1 MDDDRQDTLSTYRH
15 LRLAMVILLGLLL
28 TSVLVTSFNAGDRG
42 CFEGSISAY
51 YFTPARAVFVGALCA
66 LGACLIIYRGNTDP
80 EDIALNASGALAFVV
95 AFVPT
100 GVPRTTEVRC
110 SATNVPTWDQLDTA
124 IDNNVIAYLLTAG
137 VAIGLAL
144 ALVPRAAD
152 KTDVRRRALWVFAVV
167 LAVAVAGF
175 VRWPEG
181 FRDNAHWTAAIAMFG
196 GMLAVVALNALGADR
211 TRTRDDGKY
220 RNAYG
225 LVAAAMLLSGVVIGI
240 VHRLVPDW
248 RHWLLY
254 IEAALLLEFL
264 AFWLVQT
271 MELWRRTRRD
281 APPVPPPPAAAPPG
295 VTAAEPQPTRTV

>member
-15 LRLAMVILLGLLL
+15 LRLAMVLLLVLLL
-28 TSVLVTSFNAGDRG
+28 TSVIVTSFNAGDRG

-100 GVPRTTEVRC
+100 GLPRTTDVRC
-110 SATNVPTWDQLDTA
+110 SATNVPTWDQLDAA

-167 LAVAVAGF
+167 LAAAAAGF

-196 GMLAVVALNALGADR
+196 GMLAVVGLNAWGAERTGADGR
-211 TRTRDDGKY
+211 Y

-225 LVAAAMLLSGVVIGI
+225 LVAAAMLLSGAVIGI
-240 VHRLVPDW
+240 AHRQVPDW

-254 IEAALLLEFL
+254 LEAALLVEFL

-271 MELWRRTRRD
+271 IELWRRTKRD
-281 APPVPPPPAAAPPG
+281 APAVPPPSPAAPPSE
-295 VTAAEPQPTRTV
+295 AATQPQPTPAA

>member
-1 MDDDRQDTLSTYRH
+1 
-15 LRLAMVILLGLLL
+15 
-28 TSVLVTSFNAGDRG
+28 VLVTSFNAGDRG

-100 GVPRTTEVRC
+100 GLPRTTDVRC
-110 SATNVPTWDQLDTA
+110 SATNVPTWDQLDAA

-167 LAVAVAGF
+167 LAAAAAGF

-196 GMLAVVALNALGADR
+196 GMLAVVGLNAWGAER
-211 TRTRDDGKY
+211 TGANGRY

-225 LVAAAMLLSGVVIGI
+225 LVAAAMLLSGAVIGI
-240 VHRLVPDW
+240 AHGQVPDW

-254 IEAALLLEFL
+254 LEAALLVEFL

-271 MELWRRTRRD
+271 IELWRRTKRD
-281 APPVPPPPAAAPPG
+281 APAVPPPSPAAPPSE
-295 VTAAEPQPTRTV
+295 AATQPQPTPAA